1 MSISRPFFAVAVVA
15 LVTALTAAL
24 TAAPPLPAQLNVTTT
39 IADVAGDFPLRL
51 QSDRQGAYVTK
62 SVGKNVKVPGDASS
76 RPIAINVPISD
87 AEYLVCA
94 ANNAIALCDAL
105 EAAEAKLAEARRAL
119 ELCAEAKI
127 FCEDSMDIDDHA
139 TRAVHAALSNLK

>member
-1 MSISRPFFAVAVVA
+1 MTTPTELIAKMRDAREYISS
-15 LVTALTAAL
+15 
-24 TAAPPLPAQLNVTTT
+24 
-39 IADVAGDFPLRL
+39 ADVM
-51 QSDRQGAYVTK
+51 S
-62 SVGKNVKVPGDASS
+62 
-76 RPIAINVPISD
+76 
-87 AEYLVCA
+87 
-94 ANNAIALCDAL
+94 LCDAL